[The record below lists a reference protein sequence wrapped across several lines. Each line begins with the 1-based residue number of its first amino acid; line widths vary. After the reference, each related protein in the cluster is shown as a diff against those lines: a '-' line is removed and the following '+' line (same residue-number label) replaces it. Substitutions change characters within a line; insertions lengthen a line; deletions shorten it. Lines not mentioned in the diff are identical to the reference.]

1 MKIDVKK
8 IAKLSNLT
16 LSENEEK
23 EFDNQLNNILAYIET
38 LNSLDTSDTKPTAQV
53 TGLTNILREDD
64 SINNNSLTQEEALS
78 GTEKKHNGLFVV
90 GKLVDTT
97 E

>member
-64 SINNNSLTQEEALS
+64 STNNNSLIQEEALS

>member
-64 SINNNSLTQEEALS
+64 STNNNSLTQEETLS